1 MCNQV
6 IIIENNKNGII
17 LNANDV
23 ITIFLYLSLRVA
35 IAKIFRVVCQFNHA
49 NIVYY
54 YTQYLASIMQQLTIC
69 ERYYIKF

>member
-35 IAKIFRVVCQFNHA
+35 IAEIFRVVCQFNHA

-69 ERYYIKF
+69 E